1 MLLIDYISDPERKR
15 ALATAVGCS
24 EGYLWQMAS
33 GWRGKR
39 PSAELAAKIEQ
50 ATAGQITRA
59 ALRPDLF
66 GELPALPE
74 PAKADA
80 AEAA

>member
-1 MLLIDYISDPERKR
+1 MLLTEYISDAERKR
-15 ALATAVGCS
+15 ALAAAVGCS

-33 GWRGKR
+33 NWRGKR

-50 ATAGQITRA
+50 ATAGEVTRPE
-59 ALRPDLF
+59 LRPDLF
-66 GELPALPE
+66 GELPALVA
-74 PAKADA
+74 PAKLDD